1 MFGACRAAK
10 MKGDMNEPLPVGQA
24 APDFTLQSSSP
35 EAAGGACETISL
47 RSFRGKNLILVFYPA
62 DWSAVCGDELAVFN
76 EMLPMFQK
84 LDAALVGIS
93 VDSAFCHGAF
103 KKDRGFKMSLLA
115 DFEPKGQVAR
125 QYGVYDEQGGFC
137 ERALFVVDKDGVI
150 RYSFV
155 SPIDVNPGASEIL
168 KTLKQ
173 IQSSTG
179 KHPNGPLKD
188 G

>member
-1 MFGACRAAK
+1 MS
-10 MKGDMNEPLPVGQA
+10 ELLQVGQT
-24 APDFTLQSSSP
+24 APDFTLQSSPP
-35 EAAGGACETISL
+35 EAAGGAGETISL
-47 RSFRGKNLILVFYPA
+47 HSFRGKNVILAFYPA

-76 EMLPMFQK
+76 EMLPLFRK
-84 LDAALVGIS
+84 FDADRVGIS

-103 KKDRGFKMSLLA
+103 KKDRGFRMSLLA
-115 DFEPKGQVAR
+115 DFEPKGAIAR
-125 QYGVYDEQGGFC
+125 QYGVYDDKGGFC
-137 ERALFVVDKDGVI
+137 ERALFVIDKDGMI

-173 IQSSTG
+173 IQSNNIG
-179 KHPNGPLKD
+179 DIQNGPLKN